1 MGRPSPDDGDRSAR
15 SRKALLALTLAA
27 LGVRIAFLLL
37 EPSTHPVADERTWTG
52 WAHTL
57 LSTRVRL
64 SPFRTNM
71 IFYPPLYPYFV
82 AVFLGAFGS
91 LTAVKWAQ
99 VLVGTLLVPAV
110 GQVGRIAFGEG
121 TGLAAA
127 GLVAF
132 YPELV
137 WYSVHFWSET
147 LFMAFLWWA
156 MERLLAGDA
165 SGRLRTLAG
174 AGALWALA
182 VLTRE
187 TVLYFVP
194 VAAVFL
200 AWRRPVRRGLVRA
213 GVFAAVSLGLVAPW
227 TVRNWM
233 RFHAFVPVSTAGG
246 LNLYQGNA
254 PLTRQEVYDRYE
266 AVQGRV
272 EQYQWARRKGI
283 EAILD
288 RQPLWI
294 FEKLRDEMPRF
305 WEADSLALIH
315 IERGA
320 YGPVGP
326 WSARIAALLVL
337 APYLLVIAFFVAGL
351 AALRPGRGQ
360 WLLLGFLAYY
370 SLIHVVTHGFARYRL
385 PALPVV
391 FLVAAH
397 AWTTWRA
404 GERPRLTRWRRVL
417 AAALAV
423 AAILTL
429 APSLEKDARHPVFG
443 LAGGPGPAGAAP
455 TP

>member
-1 MGRPSPDDGDRSAR
+1 M
-15 SRKALLALTLAA
+15 LLALTLAA

-37 EPSTHPVADERTWTG
+37 EPATHPVADERTWTD
-52 WAHTL
+52 WARTL
-57 LSTRVRL
+57 LSPRVGL

-82 AVFLGAFGS
+82 ASFLGAFGT

-99 VLVGTLLVPAV
+99 VVVGTLLVPAV
-110 GQVGRIAFGEG
+110 GRVGRIALGERA
-121 TGLAAA
+121 GLAAA
-127 GLVAF
+127 ALVAF

-156 MERLLAGDA
+156 LERLLAGDS
-165 SGRLRTLAG
+165 SGRLGSLAV

-187 TVLYFVP
+187 TALYFVP
-194 VAAVFL
+194 VAALFL
-200 AWRRPVRRGLVRA
+200 AWRRLARGGLVRA
-213 GVFAAVSLGLVAPW
+213 AVFLAASLGLVAPW
-227 TVRNWM
+227 TVRNWI
-233 RFHAFVPVSTAGG
+233 RFRAFVPVSTAGG

-254 PLTRQEVYDRYE
+254 PLTRQQVYDRYQ

-294 FEKLRDEMPRF
+294 LEKLRDEMPTF

-320 YGPVGP
+320 YGPVGV
-326 WSARIAALLVL
+326 WSAR
-337 APYLLVIAFFVAGL
+337 L
-351 AALRPGRGQ
+351 AALVVLVPYLVVLGFFLAGLVALSPSRGT
-360 WLLLGFLAYY
+360 WLLLGFLGYY
-370 SLIHVVTHGFARYRL
+370 NLIHIVTHGFARYRL

-391 FLVAAH
+391 FLVAAY
-397 AWTTWRA
+397 AWTAWRA
-404 GERPRLTRWRRVL
+404 GSYPRLGRGRRALGALL
-417 AAALAV
+417 AL

-429 APSLEKDARHPVFG
+429 VPSLDKDLRNPAFG
-443 LAGGPGPAGAAP
+443 LAGESGPTGTTPAR
-455 TP
+455 